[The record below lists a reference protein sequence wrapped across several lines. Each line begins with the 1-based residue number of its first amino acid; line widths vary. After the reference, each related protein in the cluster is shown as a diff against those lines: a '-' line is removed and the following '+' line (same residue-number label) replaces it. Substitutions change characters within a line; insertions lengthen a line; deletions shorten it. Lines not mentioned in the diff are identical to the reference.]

1 MSERIEGLSIGL
13 DLDSVKVESGLK
25 DLNKKL
31 SLVNSEMKANLSAF
45 DYGDKS
51 LQKYQ
56 VQLNGLNK
64 KLDVQKTRVESARQ
78 SYDKM
83 VKAHGEGSREAE
95 QAAISYNKETA
106 ALNNLENYIGKVKD
120 EMNQS
125 TSVSKKYGEQLTN
138 ISEKA
143 GKLGTVLTST
153 VTPAMLALGAAAI
166 VGAKNYEDASIK
178 IQNNMGSTVEE
189 TEKLTNVANNV
200 FKDGWGDSLDSVVNS
215 LLEVKE
221 QLGDLPDE
229 DLESITKQAI
239 ALEQSLGMDT
249 SESLRG
255 VSALMKGYGLTA
267 QEAFDYLVTGAQN
280 GLNKT
285 DELGDNLAEYVPLW
299 EQNGYSIESMFAT
312 LEAGLDAGAY
322 NLDKVNDL
330 VKEFG
335 IRTGDGTVKK
345 AIEEMGGSWEN
356 IYNDWEKA
364 GGTNAELFESLA
376 KNLASIKDPQQKQL
390 ALTEIWGS
398 IGEDAGLKVVEALG
412 NVEAGYGDVSGA
424 AEKVAD
430 NMELS
435 KTQQFQALLRE
446 TADTLVPLG
455 DILLEI
461 GEDALPI
468 LQDAVENISDA
479 WNGLS
484 EDQQQMVVDFGLT
497 AAAAGPLIKIFS
509 GLTGGAGNLLSKLPS
524 LAKGTSDTSKAMETM
539 SSVATKGTTGTSL
552 LAKGIGSVASISGPA
567 ALAIGGIALAI
578 GAGTVIWKAWGEDAY
593 EAGER
598 TKQWG
603 SDIGEEASNALA
615 EFQTLSDEAGLATD
629 LMSFNIEEGTTR
641 AVDAYTGMAENIK
654 NDIQTTITETEE
666 GLAGLPESVKK
677 IVAESMTA
685 GVEEQTKLIAEV
697 DEIQSAITGIYEN
710 ALAENREVTDAELVI
725 IENYHSRLAEIRSE
739 TLQLSAEEQRNVQAV
754 MTEDLK
760 SFSAEQLRQRQA
772 MLAEETKVIQ
782 DGYDEQSEMLKEQ
795 QTSGKISKQ
804 EYNDAMAA
812 LNAAEIA
819 DLSEIGVEYLKV
831 WQERGDIPLETQK
844 KILADMGLS
853 YDEIQAQLDLVNQ
866 KTAQSNEMLAKSS
879 SDASEEVRKAN
890 DSWNGMILD
899 EKTGEVKT
907 NLTEVIT
914 EASQS
919 EEGWNELQFIM
930 QNAEL
935 DTNAKEEIMD
945 ALMANGMWWEMD
957 FPTQFADVE
966 TNAGQTATSFLQANY
981 DWENM
986 KYEDQMAIL
995 NSNSSETLQQ
1005 ALIDTGVWENLS
1017 PSEKELIMST
1027 NAGRA
1032 AQEALIAMGLWNGLN
1047 EEEKQM
1053 VVTSNSTEEA
1063 IKGVQANYTWNGTN
1077 WIPKDANV
1085 KTNAPDEV
1093 NKGVN
1098 SNNTWNQLKY
1108 GNKFANLS
1116 TNAPSEA
1123 NKGVNSNNTWNGLKY
1138 GNKHAYLF
1146 TNAPTEA
1153 NKGVNASNTW
1163 SGLSFYGKY
1172 ANLNTNADTTE
1183 NKLSSAN
1190 KYFSSIQSKTRTFT
1204 LKYETLGTP
1213 RGYAKGTNYHPGGPA
1228 ILGDGGKHEPFVTP
1242 KGHVGISPKT
1252 DTLFHL
1258 PRGTKVFPSVESW
1271 KNKLPHF
1278 ANGSANTPTDAMK
1291 LLAISGRNIERR
1303 NQVNN
1308 NIPEN
1313 QSEMSLE
1320 QPSETVIS
1328 ELIAGQN
1335 TISKLLNQLIN
1346 SEGKPV
1352 VMNIDGR
1359 VMGTVLVPILDKQ
1372 NGQLIYETGEGVN
1385 I

>member
-1 MSERIEGLSIGL
+1 MMAERIEGLSIGL

-78 SYDKM
+78 SYEKM
-83 VKAHGEGSREAE
+83 VKSHGEGSKEAE

-120 EMNQS
+120 EMNQA

-143 GKLGTVLTST
+143 GKVGTVLTAT

-166 VGAKNYEDASIK
+166 IGAKNFDDAFIK

-200 FKDGWGDSLDSVVNS
+200 FKDGWGESLDGVVNS
-215 LLEVKE
+215 LLAVKE

-239 ALEQSLGMDT
+239 ALEESLGMDT
-249 SESLRG
+249 TESLRG
-255 VSALMKGYGLTA
+255 VNALMKGYGLTA
-267 QEAFDYLVTGAQN
+267 QEAFDYVVKGAQN

-299 EQNGYSIESMFAT
+299 KQNGYSIEEMFAT

-335 IRTGDGTVKK
+335 IRAGDGTVKA
-345 AIEEMGGSWEN
+345 AIEEMGGSWQK
-356 IYNDWEKA
+356 IYKDWEKA

-412 NVEAGYGDVSGA
+412 NVESSYDDVSGA

-461 GEDALPI
+461 GEDALPM

-479 WNGLS
+479 WEGLS
-484 EDQQQMVVDFGLT
+484 EEQQQMVVEFGLT
-497 AAAAGPLIKIFS
+497 AAAAGPLIKLFS

-524 LAKGTSDTSKAMETM
+524 LSKGTNDTSKAMETM
-539 SSVATKGTTGTSL
+539 TSVATKGTTGTSL
-552 LAKGIGSVASISGPA
+552 LAKGIGSVVAISGPA

-578 GAGTVIWKAWGEDAY
+578 GAGTLVWKLWGEDAY
-593 EAGER
+593 NASER

-603 SDIGEEASNALA
+603 SDVGEEAGNALA

-629 LMSFNIEEGTTR
+629 LMAFNIEEGTTR
-641 AVDAYTGMAENIK
+641 AIDAYSGMAEGIK
-654 NDIQTTITETEE
+654 EDIQETITETEE

-685 GVEEQTKLIAEV
+685 GVEEQTKLIEEV
-697 DEIQSAITGIYEN
+697 DKIQAAITGIYEN
-710 ALAENREVTDAELVI
+710 ALAENREVTDAELVV
-725 IENYHSRLAEIRSE
+725 IENYHARLAEIRSE

-760 SFSAEQLRQRQA
+760 SFSAEQLRQRIE
-772 MLAEETKVIQ
+772 MLSEETSVIQ
-782 DGYDEQSEMLKEQ
+782 EGYDQQAKLLEEQL
-795 QTSGKISKQ
+795 TSGVLGRS

-812 LNAAEIA
+812 LNAAELSDLSDIGAEYIKVWEEQGDVPVEVQKKLLA
-819 DLSEIGVEYLKV
+819 DL
-831 WQERGDIPLETQK
+831 
-844 KILADMGLS
+844 GLN
-853 YDEIQAQLDLVNQ
+853 YDEIQARIDLANLEIE
-866 KTAQSNEMLAKSS
+866 QSNKYMAESS

-890 DSWNGMILD
+890 DTWNGMILD
-899 EKTGEVKT
+899 EKTGKVKT
-907 NLTEVIT
+907 NLDDVIT
-914 EASQS
+914 EASES
-919 EEGWNELQFIM
+919 EEGWNNLQFIM

-966 TNAGQTATSFLQANY
+966 TNAGQTAQYFLQANY
-981 DWENM
+981 DWENLE
-986 KYEDQMAIL
+986 YEDKMAIL
-995 NSNSSETLQQ
+995 NSNTPETLQQ
-1005 ALIDTGVWENLS
+1005 VLIDTGVWENLT
-1017 PSEKELIMST
+1017 PSEQEMIMTT
-1027 NAGRA
+1027 NAGA
-1032 AQEALIAMGLWNGLN
+1032 TAKQALIAEGKWDSLTL
-1047 EEEKQM
+1047 EEQRM
-1053 VVTSNSTEEA
+1053 VVSSNSTQKALE
-1063 IKGVQANYTWNGTN
+1063 GVNAAHKWNVQG
-1077 WIPKDANV
+1077 WDPKKIN
-1085 KTNAPDEV
+1085 
-1093 NKGVN
+1093 VN
-1098 SNNTWNQLKY
+1098 SNAGT
-1108 GNKFANLS
+1108 
-1116 TNAPSEA
+1116 
-1123 NKGVNSNNTWNGLKY
+1123 V
-1138 GNKHAYLF
+1138 
-1146 TNAPTEA
+1146 
-1153 NKGVNASNTW
+1153 ASNAQRAID
-1163 SGLSFYGKY
+1163 GVVGKTVTIKTIKEQITSY
-1172 ANLNTNADTTE
+1172 RTISNGSKGGPRLN
-1183 NKLSSAN
+1183 
-1190 KYFSSIQSKTRTFT
+1190 
-1204 LKYETLGTP
+1204 
-1213 RGYAKGTNYHPGGPA
+1213 AKGTKNFEGGLSW
-1228 ILGDGGKHEPFVTP
+1228 LGDGGKHEPWLTP
-1242 KGHVGISPKT
+1242 QGDFGISP
-1252 DTLFHL
+1252 DDWTLYDL
-1258 PRGTKVFPSVESW
+1258 PRGTKIWPSIEKFNSEIP
-1271 KNKLPHF
+1271 KF
-1278 ANGSANTPTDAMK
+1278 AEGTSNTPTDAMK

-1303 NQVNN
+1303 NQINN
-1308 NIPEN
+1308 TLSTN
-1313 QSEMSLE
+1313 QTEMSLE

-1328 ELIAGQN
+1328 ELIVGQN

-1352 VMNIDGR
+1352 IMNIDGR
-1359 VMGTVLVPILDKQ
+1359 VMGTILVPILDKQ

>member
-1 MSERIEGLSIGL
+1 MAERIEGLSIGL

-166 VGAKNYEDASIK
+166 IGAKNYEDASIK

-239 ALEQSLGMDT
+239 ALEESLGMDT
-249 SESLRG
+249 TESLRG
-255 VSALMKGYGLTA
+255 VSALMKGYGLSA
-267 QEAFDYLVTGAQN
+267 QEAFDYVVKGAQN

-299 EQNGYSIESMFAT
+299 EQNGYSIEEMFAT

-335 IRTGDGTVKK
+335 IRAGDGTVKK
-345 AIEEMGGSWEN
+345 AIEEMGGSWQK

-412 NVEAGYGDVSGA
+412 NVESGYADVSGA

-455 DILLEI
+455 DILLDI

-468 LQDAVENISDA
+468 LQDAVESITDA

-484 EDQQQMVVDFGLT
+484 EEQQQMVVEFGLT
-497 AAAAGPLIKIFS
+497 AAAAGPMIKIFS
-509 GLTGGAGNLLSKLPS
+509 GLAGGAGSLLTKLPS
-524 LAKGTSDTSKAMETM
+524 LTKGTNDTSKAMETM
-539 SSVATKGTTGTSL
+539 TSVATKGTTGTSL
-552 LAKGIGSVASISGPA
+552 LAKGIGSVAAISGPA

-578 GAGTVIWKAWGEDAY
+578 GAGTLVWKLWGEDAY
-593 EAGER
+593 NASER

-603 SDIGEEASNALA
+603 SDVGEEAGNALA

-629 LMSFNIEEGTTR
+629 LMAFNIEEGTTR
-641 AVDAYTGMAENIK
+641 AIDAYSGMAEGIK
-654 NDIQTTITETEE
+654 EDIQDTIAETEE

-685 GVEEQTKLIAEV
+685 GVEEQTKLIEEV
-697 DEIQSAITGIYEN
+697 DKIQAAITGIYEN

-725 IENYHSRLAEIRSE
+725 IENYHARLAEIRSE

-760 SFSAEQLRQRQA
+760 SFSAEQLRQRIE
-772 MLAEETKVIQ
+772 MLSEETSVIQ
-782 DGYDEQSEMLKEQ
+782 EGYDQQAKLLEEQL
-795 QTSGKISKQ
+795 TSGVLGRT

-812 LNAAEIA
+812 LNAAELS
-819 DLSEIGVEYLKV
+819 DLSDIGAEYIKV
-831 WQERGDIPLETQK
+831 WEEQGDVPLEVQK
-844 KILADMGLS
+844 KLLADMGLN
-853 YDEIQAQLDLVNQ
+853 YDEIQARIDMANQ
-866 KTAQSNEMLAKSS
+866 QIEQSNKYMAKSS
-879 SDASEEVRKAN
+879 ADASEEVRKAN
-890 DSWNGMILD
+890 DTWNGMILD

-907 NLTEVIT
+907 NLDQVIT
-914 EASQS
+914 EASES
-919 EEGWNELQFIM
+919 EEGWANLQFIAH
-930 QNAEL
+930 NAEL
-935 DTNAKEEIMD
+935 DTNSKEKIME
-945 ALMANGMWWEMD
+945 ALMANGQWWEMD

-966 TNAGQTATSFLQANY
+966 TNAGQTAQYYLQANY
-981 DWENM
+981 DWESLEY
-986 KYEDQMAIL
+986 KDKMAIL
-995 NSNSSETLQQ
+995 NSNTPETLQQ
-1005 ALIDTGVWENLS
+1005 ALIDTGVWENLT
-1017 PSEKELIMST
+1017 PTEKEMIMTT
-1027 NAGRA
+1027 NAGA
-1032 AQEALIAMGLWNGLN
+1032 AAKQALIATGQWDSLTP
-1047 EEEKQM
+1047 EQKRM
-1053 VVTSNSTEEA
+1053 VVTSNSTEKA
-1063 IKGVQANYTWNGTN
+1063 LQGVQDATNWNGKE
-1077 WIPKDANV
+1077 WKPKNILV
-1085 KTNAPDEV
+1085 ETNA
-1093 NKGVN
+1093 
-1098 SNNTWNQLKY
+1098 
-1108 GNKFANLS
+1108 S
-1116 TNAPSEA
+1116 TVA
-1123 NKGVNSNNTWNGLKY
+1123 
-1138 GNKHAYLF
+1138 
-1146 TNAPTEA
+1146 
-1153 NKGVNASNTW
+1153 
-1163 SGLSFYGKY
+1163 
-1172 ANLNTNADTTE
+1172 
-1183 NKLSSAN
+1183 SSAIRAIN
-1190 KYFSSIQSKTRTFT
+1190 SVQGKTVTILT
-1204 LKYETLGTP
+1204 DYKTMGKP
-1213 RGYAKGTNYHPGGPA
+1213 AGAGIGGPRA
-1228 ILGDGGKHEPFVTP
+1228 ANGRNYFEGGKVWLGDGGKHEPWLTP
-1242 KGHVGISPKT
+1242 QGDFGISPDDWT
-1252 DTLFHL
+1252 MYDL
-1258 PRGTKVFPSVESW
+1258 PRGTKIWPSIEKFNSEM
-1271 KNKLPHF
+1271 PRF
-1278 ANGSANTPTDAMK
+1278 AEGTSNTPTDAMK
-1291 LLAISGRNIERR
+1291 LLAIAGKNISSRNEI
-1303 NQVNN
+1303 NSTL
-1308 NIPEN
+1308 PTN
-1313 QSEMSLE
+1313 QSGMSLE
-1320 QPSETVIS
+1320 SSSETVIS

-1335 TISKLLNQLIN
+1335 TISRLLNQLIN
-1346 SEGKPV
+1346 SEGKPLT
-1352 VMNIDGR
+1352 MNIDGR
-1359 VMGTVLVPILDKQ
+1359 VMGTILVPILDKQ
-1372 NGQLIYETGEGVN
+1372 NGQLIHETGEGVN

>member
-1 MSERIEGLSIGL
+1 MAERIEGLSIGL

-78 SYDKM
+78 SYEKM
-83 VKAHGEGSREAE
+83 VKSHGEGSKEAE

-120 EMNQS
+120 EMNQA

-143 GKLGTVLTST
+143 GKVGTVLTAT

-166 VGAKNYEDASIK
+166 IGAKNFDDAFIK

-200 FKDGWGDSLDSVVNS
+200 FKDGWGESLDGVVNS
-215 LLEVKE
+215 LLAVKE

-239 ALEQSLGMDT
+239 ALEESLGMDT
-249 SESLRG
+249 TESLRG
-255 VSALMKGYGLTA
+255 VNALMKGYGLTA
-267 QEAFDYLVTGAQN
+267 QEAFDYVVKGAQN

-299 EQNGYSIESMFAT
+299 KQNGYSIEEMFAT

-335 IRTGDGTVKK
+335 IRAGDGTVKA
-345 AIEEMGGSWEN
+345 AIEEMGGSWQK
-356 IYNDWEKA
+356 IYKDWEKA

-412 NVEAGYGDVSGA
+412 NVESSYDDVSGA

-461 GEDALPI
+461 GEDALPM

-479 WNGLS
+479 WEGLS
-484 EDQQQMVVDFGLT
+484 EEQQQMVVEFGLT
-497 AAAAGPLIKIFS
+497 AAAAGPLIKLFS

-524 LAKGTSDTSKAMETM
+524 LSKGTNDTSKAMETM
-539 SSVATKGTTGTSL
+539 TSVATKGTTGTSL
-552 LAKGIGSVASISGPA
+552 LAKGIGSVVAISGPA

-578 GAGTVIWKAWGEDAY
+578 GAGTLVWKLWGEDAY
-593 EAGER
+593 NASER

-603 SDIGEEASNALA
+603 SDVGEEAGNALA

-629 LMSFNIEEGTTR
+629 LMAFNIEEGTTR
-641 AVDAYTGMAENIK
+641 AIDAYSGMAEGIK
-654 NDIQTTITETEE
+654 EDIQETITETEE

-685 GVEEQTKLIAEV
+685 GVEEQTKLIEEV
-697 DEIQSAITGIYEN
+697 DKIQAAITGIYEN
-710 ALAENREVTDAELVI
+710 ALAENREVTDAELVV
-725 IENYHSRLAEIRSE
+725 IENYHARLAEIRSE

-760 SFSAEQLRQRQA
+760 SFSAEQLRQRIE
-772 MLAEETKVIQ
+772 MLSEETSVIQ
-782 DGYDEQSEMLKEQ
+782 EGYDQQAKLLEEQL
-795 QTSGKISKQ
+795 TSGVLGRS

-812 LNAAEIA
+812 LNAAELSDLSDIGAEYIKVWEEQGDVPVEVQKKLLA
-819 DLSEIGVEYLKV
+819 DL
-831 WQERGDIPLETQK
+831 
-844 KILADMGLS
+844 GLN
-853 YDEIQAQLDLVNQ
+853 YDEIQARIDLANLEIE
-866 KTAQSNEMLAKSS
+866 QSNKYMAESS

-890 DSWNGMILD
+890 DTWNGMILD
-899 EKTGEVKT
+899 EKTGKVKT
-907 NLTEVIT
+907 NLDDVIT
-914 EASQS
+914 EASES
-919 EEGWNELQFIM
+919 EEGWNNLQFIM

-966 TNAGQTATSFLQANY
+966 TNAGQTAQYFLQANY
-981 DWENM
+981 DWENLE
-986 KYEDQMAIL
+986 YEDKMAIL
-995 NSNSSETLQQ
+995 NSNTPETLQQ
-1005 ALIDTGVWENLS
+1005 VLIDTGVWENLT
-1017 PSEKELIMST
+1017 PSEQEMIMTT
-1027 NAGRA
+1027 NAGA
-1032 AQEALIAMGLWNGLN
+1032 TAKQALIAEGKWDSLTL
-1047 EEEKQM
+1047 EEQRM
-1053 VVTSNSTEEA
+1053 VVSSNSTQKALE
-1063 IKGVQANYTWNGTN
+1063 GVNAAHKWNVQG
-1077 WIPKDANV
+1077 WDPKKIN
-1085 KTNAPDEV
+1085 
-1093 NKGVN
+1093 VN
-1098 SNNTWNQLKY
+1098 SNAGT
-1108 GNKFANLS
+1108 
-1116 TNAPSEA
+1116 
-1123 NKGVNSNNTWNGLKY
+1123 V
-1138 GNKHAYLF
+1138 
-1146 TNAPTEA
+1146 
-1153 NKGVNASNTW
+1153 ASNAQRAID
-1163 SGLSFYGKY
+1163 GVVGKTVTIKTIKEQITSY
-1172 ANLNTNADTTE
+1172 RTISNGSKGGPRLN
-1183 NKLSSAN
+1183 
-1190 KYFSSIQSKTRTFT
+1190 
-1204 LKYETLGTP
+1204 
-1213 RGYAKGTNYHPGGPA
+1213 AKGTKNFEGGLSW
-1228 ILGDGGKHEPFVTP
+1228 LGDGGKHEPWLTP
-1242 KGHVGISPKT
+1242 QGDFGISP
-1252 DTLFHL
+1252 DDWTLYDL
-1258 PRGTKVFPSVESW
+1258 PRGTKIWPSIEKFNSEIP
-1271 KNKLPHF
+1271 KF
-1278 ANGSANTPTDAMK
+1278 AEGTSNTPTDAMK

-1303 NQVNN
+1303 NQINN
-1308 NIPEN
+1308 TLSTN
-1313 QSEMSLE
+1313 QTEMSLE

-1328 ELIAGQN
+1328 ELIVGQN

-1352 VMNIDGR
+1352 IMNIDGR
-1359 VMGTVLVPILDKQ
+1359 VMGTILVPILDKQ